1 MIEIAILIQSI
12 FFIEQNKHEYILF
25 FILLSCILMY
35 FSKNQIYFL
44 VIPMIITHLLYLY
57 LSSFDTSIDPFKARI
72 RVRARKPSIRV
83 KKGKLIIKKPKL
95 KVTVTPPKLKSIKK
109 GIRKGIRKPLRKSR
123 SFGKK
128 LRKRVR
134 KRTKSLRKRTKSLR
148 NGRIVRALKELK
160 RMTGLNT
167 QQRQKINSLNYQLSR
182 LRSQLRN
189 SSNNNNM
196 MGRENK
202 QINNTLRQIYRIS
215 SSDT

>member
-1 MIEIAILIQSI
+1 
-12 FFIEQNKHEYILF
+12 
-25 FILLSCILMY
+25 MY
-35 FSKNQIYFL
+35 FSKNQIYFI
-44 VIPMIITHLLYLY
+44 VIPIIITHLLYLY

-109 GIRKGIRKPLRKSR
+109 RIRKGIRKPLRKSR

-134 KRTKSLRKRTKSLR
+134 KRTKSLR

-160 RMTGLNT
+160 RMTGMNT

-189 SSNNNNM
+189 RNNSNNM
-196 MGRENK
+196 IGQENK
-202 QINNTLRQIYRIS
+202 QINNTLRQIYNIS
-215 SSDT
+215 SSNT